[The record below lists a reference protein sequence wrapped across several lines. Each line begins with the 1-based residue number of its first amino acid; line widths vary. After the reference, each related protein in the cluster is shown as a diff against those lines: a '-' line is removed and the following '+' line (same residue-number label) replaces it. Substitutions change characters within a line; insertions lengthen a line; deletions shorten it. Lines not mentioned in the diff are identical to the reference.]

1 MSTVSRAKRNRVK
14 VNLISLGCSKNLVD
28 SEVLLR
34 QFEAN
39 NLHITDEPAE
49 SDIIVVN
56 TCGFIQDAKD
66 ESIQAILE
74 AAQLKETGKVQKLL
88 VMGCLSQRYSDEL
101 KKEIPEV
108 DGFFG
113 VTDYASVLKAIG
125 ANLKYDL
132 IGERK
137 LTTPPHFSYLKISE
151 GCDNPCSFCAIP
163 LMRGNHKSKS
173 TCEIISEAQFLASKG
188 VKELI
193 LIGQDTTY
201 YGLDHSGKREL
212 AQLLQ
217 LLCKVN
223 GIEWIR
229 LMYTYPAQFPIDV
242 LNVIAGEEK
251 ICKYIDLPVQHISDE
266 VLKSMRRG
274 ISKRKT
280 YELLETIKLK
290 IPEIALRTTLITGY
304 PTENEDSFSELVE
317 FVRDIEFDRL
327 GVFTYSKE
335 ENTSGFD
342 LGDPIPGST
351 KRERRD
357 IIMELQKDISLSK
370 NQLLEN
376 SIVKVIVDD
385 KINSDIIARTEKDAP
400 EIDNEVIVKNIEG
413 IKVGN
418 FYNVKITDSTEYE
431 LYGEIVK

>member
-1 MSTVSRAKRNRVK
+1 MSTVNRAKRNRVK

-66 ESIQAILE
+66 ESIQTILE

-125 ANLKYDL
+125 VNLKYDL

-137 LTTPPHFSYLKISE
+137 LTTPSHFSYLKISE

-163 LMRGNHKSKS
+163 LMRGDHKSKS
-173 TCEIISEAQFLASKG
+173 MSEIISGAKFLAGKG

-201 YGLDHSGKREL
+201 YGLDLLGKREL

-217 LLCKVN
+217 MLCKVN

-229 LMYTYPAQFPIDV
+229 LMYAYPAQFPMEV
-242 LNVIAGEEK
+242 LDVIAGEEK

-280 YELLETIKLK
+280 YELLETIKSK
-290 IPEIALRTTLITGY
+290 IPEIAIRTTLITGY
-304 PTENEDSFSELVE
+304 PTEEENSFNELIE
-317 FVRDIEFDRL
+317 FVRDFEFDRL
-327 GVFTYSKE
+327 GVFTYSQE
-335 ENTSGFD
+335 ENTFAYD
-342 LGDPIPGST
+342 LDDPIPDST

-357 IIMELQKDISLSK
+357 MIMELQKEISLSK

-400 EIDNEVIVKNIEG
+400 EIDNEVIVKNIDG

-431 LYGEIVK
+431 LYGEVVK

>member
-1 MSTVSRAKRNRVK
+1 MSTGNRTIKNKVK

-66 ESIQAILE
+66 ESIQTILE

-125 ANLKYDL
+125 VNLKYEL

-137 LTTPPHFSYLKISE
+137 LTTPSHFSYLKISE

-163 LMRGNHKSKS
+163 LMRRNHKSKS
-173 TCEIISEAQFLASKG
+173 TSEIISEAQFLASKG

-201 YGLDHSGKREL
+201 YGLDLLGKREL

-229 LMYTYPAQFPIDV
+229 LMYAYPAHFPMNV
-242 LNVIAGEEK
+242 LDVIAGEEK

-280 YELLETIKLK
+280 YELIETIKLK
-290 IPEIALRTTLITGY
+290 IPGIALRTTLITGY
-304 PTENEDSFSELVE
+304 PNENEDSFSELVE

-335 ENTSGFD
+335 ENTSAFD
-342 LGDPIPGST
+342 LEDPIPDST
-351 KRERRD
+351 KRQRRD
-357 IIMELQKDISLSK
+357 MIMELQKDISLSK

-400 EIDNEVIVKNIEG
+400 EIDNEVIVKSIDG

-431 LYGEIVK
+431 LYGEVVK

>member
-1 MSTVSRAKRNRVK
+1 MSTGNRTKKNKVK

-39 NLHITDEPAE
+39 NLLITDEPAE
-49 SDIIVVN
+49 SDVVVVN

-66 ESIQAILE
+66 ESIQTILE
-74 AAQLKETGKVQKLL
+74 AAHLKESGRVQKLF
-88 VMGCLSQRYSDEL
+88 VMGCLSQRYSEEL

-108 DGFFG
+108 DAFFG

-125 ANLKYDL
+125 VNLKHEL

-173 TCEIISEAQFLASKG
+173 ASEIISEAHFLASKG

-193 LIGQDTTY
+193 IIGQDTTY
-201 YGLDHSGKREL
+201 YGLDLSEKREL
-212 AQLLQ
+212 AKLLEM
-217 LLCKVN
+217 LCKIN

-229 LMYTYPAQFPIDV
+229 LMYTYPAQFPLDV
-242 LNVIAGEEK
+242 LDVIAGEEK
-251 ICKYIDLPVQHISDE
+251 ICKYIDLPVQHISE
-266 VLKSMRRG
+266 AVLKSMRRG

-280 YELLETIKLK
+280 YELLEIIRTK
-290 IPEIALRTTLITGY
+290 IPEIAIRTTLITGY
-304 PTENEDSFSELVE
+304 PTENEDSFNELIE

-335 ENTSGFD
+335 ENTFAYD
-342 LGDPIPGST
+342 LDDPIPDST

-357 IIMELQKDISLSK
+357 MIMELQRGISLSK

-400 EIDNEVIVKNIEG
+400 EIDNEVIVKSIDG
-413 IKVGN
+413 IQVGN